1 MPIAKALR
9 ELDKNQ
15 YPLDH
20 YMYFAWEGLTKHAP
34 DYIKPSQTQLSS
46 WAELGDKVLIK
57 NNIPCK

>member
-1 MPIAKALR
+1 MG
-9 ELDKNQ
+9 
-15 YPLDH
+15 
-20 YMYFAWEGLTKHAP
+20 FGWEGLTKHAP